1 MVFPSFIHLVGK
13 RSRIIASVSLR
24 KSDFVI
30 EEQEWKQSDP
40 EGWLVKARERLQQ
53 LGVSPILS
61 VPHPE
66 FAVRGFCRFGHD
78 SRHEPTLWLLTLA
91 FDGQFRTLA
100 VTGPTSEAELVVLLA
115 ALSRPKSDRS
125 GSGWLARGICVAF
138 SAAQEPPQRFAYQSS
153 GARLS
158 VTWEGT
164 LEFAPVDLSFLPVES
179 DVIRG
184 APPTAYDVVKRD
196 LVTV

>member
-78 SRHEPTLWLLTLA
+78 SRHEPTLWLLTLSDDVHPILTEA
-91 FDGQFRTLA
+91 ATLLNA
-100 VTGPTSEAELVVLLA
+100 PSQHELA
-115 ALSRPKSDRS
+115 KS
-125 GSGWLARGICVAF
+125 LIN
-138 SAAQEPPQRFAYQSS
+138 
-153 GARLS
+153 
-158 VTWEGT
+158 
-164 LEFAPVDLSFLPVES
+164 
-179 DVIRG
+179 
-184 APPTAYDVVKRD
+184 
-196 LVTV
+196 